1 MSDTQAAYLRHLGGE
16 SGHRGFFGGT
26 TSKTRVILLGFFI
39 VGGMVGMVMG
49 LGLPALIIAV
59 VGVGVTML
67 ATARTHRGTVLER
80 RRKRARWRAR
90 QRLGTHEFV
99 PYEVGAWDQ
108 LQEAITRGTKDEKQT
123 AAGQALRMRA
133 NPDGADGMGWL
144 QYGSN
149 VPGIAWHAPIGEQP
163 YLSVAFSVSG
173 QLRGMETAAALTRA
187 ATGWGQFL
195 ARRAAPSSLIGDVQ
209 TLTRVLPPDSARQ
222 QLWVKTRLETV
233 QPHWTTAQRAS
244 FEAQKLSYDEVIR
257 KSSAD
262 AMVQRHYVVVSWPLD
277 QQFTDAAGKFGR
289 GRDAWRSL
297 MATQIQATER
307 GLDEARMGDVRA
319 LTAKQTTALILH
331 QQNPHMPIDLT
342 RTVDP
347 LSAGL
352 ASHDEFSAHIVT
364 GVDPTSTVL
373 TEDGPTSPAVTW
385 WHRTA
390 AIHGENLAVGGRS
403 PLWCLDLLIGREL
416 AFIRSVSFHLHLVPA
431 GQAKSKA
438 RADVVR
444 DQAGVLADQ
453 QKGRLISDD
462 STTRMGAA
470 QRRSADLAAGSHH
483 HGVDWIGFVTI
494 SAPTRDDLGQAS
506 RQLEEACAT
515 GLGIERLDWQDS
527 FQSAASG
534 TAWPIGRGLRPSGAT
549 LATRA
554 LTRLAGRS
562 EKEALS

>member
-1 MSDTQAAYLRHLGGE
+1 MSDTTAAYVRYLGGE

-26 TSKTRVILLGFFI
+26 ASKTRVVLLALFI

-49 LGLPALIIAV
+49 LGLWALVVAV

-67 ATARTHRGTVLER
+67 TTARTHRGTVLER
-80 RRKRARWRAR
+80 RRKRARGRAR
-90 QRLGTHEFV
+90 QRLGTDEFV

-108 LQEAITRGTKDEKQT
+108 LQEAITRGTKEEKRS
-123 AAGQALRMRA
+123 AEREALKMRA

-144 QYGSN
+144 QYRSN

-187 ATGWGQFL
+187 ANGWGRFL
-195 ARRAAPSSLIGDVQ
+195 ARRAAPSSLIRDVQ

-233 QPHWTTAQRAS
+233 QPDWTTAQKAS

-257 KSSAD
+257 KSSVD

-277 QQFTDAAGKFGR
+277 QQFTDAAAKFGR
-289 GRDAWRSL
+289 GRDSWRAL
-297 MATQIQATER
+297 MAGQIKATER

-319 LTAKQTTALILH
+319 LTAKQTTALMLH
-331 QQNPHMPIDLT
+331 QQNPHLPIDLT
-342 RTVDP
+342 RNVDP
-347 LSAGL
+347 LRAGI
-352 ASHDEFSAHIVT
+352 ASHDEFSAHIVQST
-364 GVDPTSTVL
+364 DPTAL
-373 TEDGPTSPAVTW
+373 IMGEDGPASPPVTW

-390 AIHGENLAVGGRS
+390 AIHGENLAVAGRS

-416 AFIRSVSFHLHLVPA
+416 TFVRSVSFHMHLVPA

-444 DQAGVLADQ
+444 DLAGVLADQ

-462 STTRMGAA
+462 STTRMSAA

-494 SAPTRDDLGQAS
+494 SAPTRADLGQAS

-534 TAWPIGRGLRPSGAT
+534 TTWPIGRGLRPAAAT

-554 LTRLAGRS
+554 INRLAGRS
-562 EKEALS
+562 EKEAIS

>member
-1 MSDTQAAYLRHLGGE
+1 MSDTTTAYLRYLGGE

-26 TSKTRVILLGFFI
+26 TSKTRVVLLGFFI
-39 VGGMVGMVMG
+39 VGGMVGMVLG
-49 LGLPALIIAV
+49 LGVPVLVVAV
-59 VGVGVTML
+59 VGVGITML

-90 QRLGTHEFV
+90 KRLGTDKFV

-108 LQEAITRGTKDEKQT
+108 LQEAITRGTTKEKRL
-123 AAGQALRMRA
+123 AERQAQMMRA

-149 VPGIAWHAPIGEQP
+149 IPGIAWHASIGELP

-173 QLRGMETAAALTRA
+173 QLRGMETTAALTRA
-187 ATGWGQFL
+187 ANGWGRFL

-222 QLWVKTRLETV
+222 QLWVKTRLDTV
-233 QPHWTTAQRAS
+233 LPSWTAQQRES

-257 KSSAD
+257 KSSSD

-277 QQFTDAAGKFGR
+277 QQFTDAAAKFGR
-289 GRDAWRSL
+289 GRDSWRAL
-297 MATQIQATER
+297 MATQIRATER
-307 GLDEARMGDVRA
+307 GLDEAKMGDVHA
-319 LTAKQTTALILH
+319 LTARQTTALILH
-331 QQNPHMPIDLT
+331 QQNPHLPIDLT

-347 LSAGL
+347 LRAGL
-352 ASHDEFSAHIVT
+352 ASHDEFSAHIVN
-364 GVDPTSTVL
+364 GVDPTSVIAGP
-373 TEDGPTSPAVTW
+373 DGPASPMVTW

-390 AIHGENLAVGGRS
+390 AIHGENLAVAGRS

-416 AFIRSVSFHLHLVPA
+416 TFIRSVSFHLHLVPA

-444 DQAGVLADQ
+444 DQAGVLADL

-462 STTRMGAA
+462 STTRMSAA
-470 QRRSADLAAGSHH
+470 QRRSADLAAGSQH

-534 TAWPIGRGLRPSGAT
+534 TTWPIGRGLRPSAPT

-554 LTRLAGRS
+554 INRLAGRS